1 MLLGWW
7 QGGIIVDI
15 LYLVDRLEN
24 LITSSQKMPIG
35 NRVLVREQEAL
46 QLIDQMRAAVPEEI
60 KQARRLNQE
69 RERMLAQAQAEASRI
84 IAAARE
90 EADRLINDE
99 EMMQQANERAAEIE
113 REAEERAL
121 QLRDGADAY
130 AAETLRGLEEQ
141 LTSLEVQISH
151 TILSIRKG
159 LETLSERA
167 EEGEEEQ
174 VEETLIQQER
184 EEAVTEEETREEG
197 VARRFPRRSV
207 HDTFPAPS
215 IGVARRL
222 PVTSTDEAA
231 RVKGPSQRTS

>member
-1 MLLGWW
+1 M
-7 QGGIIVDI
+7 DI

-24 LITSSQKMPIG
+24 LITSSQRMPIG
-35 NRVLVREQEAL
+35 NRVLVREQEVL
-46 QLIDQMRAAVPEEI
+46 QLIDQMRSAVPEEI

-69 RERMLAQAQAEASRI
+69 RERLLAQAQAEASRI

-121 QLRDGADAY
+121 HLRDGADAY

-141 LTSLEVQISH
+141 LTSLEVQIGH

-159 LETLSERA
+159 LETLTERA

-174 VEETLIQQER
+174 AAETLVQQEF
-184 EEAVTEEETREEG
+184 EEAVAEEEEREEG

-207 HDTFPAPS
+207 HDTFPSPS
-215 IGVARRL
+215 IGLTRRL
-222 PVTSTDEAA
+222 PTTSADEGA
-231 RVKGPSQRTS
+231 RVKGSSQRTS

>member
-1 MLLGWW
+1 M
-7 QGGIIVDI
+7 DI

-24 LITSSQKMPIG
+24 LITSSRHMPIG
-35 NRVLVREQEAL
+35 NRVLIQEQEVL

-69 RERMLAQAQAEASRI
+69 RERILALAQAEASRI

-99 EMMQQANERAAEIE
+99 EMMQQASERAAEIE

-121 QLRDGADAY
+121 RLRDGADAY

-141 LTSLEVQISH
+141 LTSLEVQIGH

-159 LETLSERA
+159 LETLTERA

-174 VEETLIQQER
+174 TEETLVQQEF
-184 EEAVTEEETREEG
+184 EEAEAEEETREEG
-197 VARRFPRRSV
+197 VTRRFPRRSV

-215 IGVARRL
+215 IGVTRRL
-222 PVTSTDEAA
+222 PTAPADEGA